1 MSTVESLRKSGRNVR
16 KYRLRTAI
24 CEDRARDW
32 IRLAREEGMND
43 TEIISALGCSTQEFR
58 ELMGIA

>member
-1 MSTVESLRKSGRNVR
+1 MTADALKAAGMQVR